1 MPCDRC
7 RAKTKKGQPCKRNT
21 CLLKNVPY
29 CWQHIPKT
37 VRRAIDRREILKH
50 TTTMRTA
57 PRGPTYDHVRS
68 FTANADELLVP
79 VYDGKSGWSGQVYQK
94 KGKVL
99 AHYVLRVPRPLGRF
113 VRFTFDDVSL
123 REFRK
128 VPQGPDAVFIASIG
142 ATGPHKKRV
151 LKTLLGR
158 VTARPLYLRSAD
170 RTVIQVAT
178 EIGFRVSP
186 ELTEG
191 EALFMYRT

>member
-1 MPCDRC
+1 M
-7 RAKTKKGQPCKRNT
+7 
-21 CLLKNVPY
+21 
-29 CWQHIPKT
+29 
-37 VRRAIDRREILKH
+37 KH

-68 FTANADELLVP
+68 FTTKADELLVP
-79 VYDGKSGWSGQVYQK
+79 VYNGKSGWSGQVYQK

-99 AHYVLRVPRPLGRF
+99 AHYILRVPRPLGRF

-128 VPQGPDAVFIASIG
+128 IPQGPDAVFIASVG